1 MMYTKQN
8 NMKLPTLYSR
18 TSTGAVQQ
26 WTIEI
31 EGDSYRTHFGQIDGK
46 QQTTE
51 FTHCKPK
58 NEGKANATTAAEQAL
73 KDAQALWKKKKDSG
87 CFEDINHIDKMTF
100 TEPMLAKKYEDY
112 ADDIAFPVY
121 SQPKLDGIRC
131 IARKDGLWSRNG
143 KKFASVPHIEQ
154 ALEFIFASNPD
165 LVLDGELYCDKFS
178 NDFNA
183 ICSLVKKT
191 KPTAQ
196 DLADSAASIQYWIYD
211 AADTGKTFGKRFYH
225 IVQDVIDRVGGC
237 IQEVPTML
245 VQQRHYLD
253 ELYGKYVNEGYE
265 GQMVRLDKPY
275 ENKRSKSLL
284 KRKEF
289 EDKEYIILD
298 VIEGEGNRAGGA
310 GAMTFANEQG
320 VRFNSNI
327 KGSREYCAQLLKEKV
342 DLVGKQATVK
352 YFNLTPD
359 NIPRFPFVTAIR
371 DYEN

>member
-1 MMYTKQN
+1 
-8 NMKLPTLYSR
+8 MKLPTLYSR

-31 EGDSYRTHFGQIDGK
+31 DGDSYCTHFGQIDGK

-51 FTHCKPK
+51 PTLCKAK
-58 NEGKANATTAAEQAL
+58 NEGKANATTAQEQAL
-73 KDAQALWKKKKDSG
+73 KDAKALWRKKKDSG
-87 CFEDINHIDKMTF
+87 CFENIADIDTALF

-112 ADDIAFPVY
+112 IDDIVFPVY

-143 KKFASVPHIEQ
+143 KKFVSVPHIEK
-154 ALEFIFASNPD
+154 ALEGVFKLHPS

-191 KPTAQ
+191 KPTTQ
-196 DLADSAASIQYWIYD
+196 DLEDSAASIQYWIYD
-211 AADTGKTFGKRFYH
+211 TDCKANFRNRFY
-225 IVQDVIDRVGGC
+225 DVVCSTVDMVAQPC
-237 IQEVPTML
+237 IREVPTEF

-253 ELYGKYVNEGYE
+253 ELYGKYLNEGYE

-289 EDKEYIILD
+289 QDKEYVILD

-310 GAMTFANEQG
+310 GAMVFENEQG
-320 VRFNSNI
+320 IRFNSNI
-327 KGSREYCAQLLKEKV
+327 KGSREYCVQLLKEKV
-342 DLVGKQATVK
+342 DLIGKQATVK
-352 YFNLTPD
+352 FFNLTPES
-359 NIPRFPFVTAIR
+359 NVPRFPFVVGIR
-371 DYEN
+371 NYE

>member
-1 MMYTKQN
+1 MELTK
-8 NMKLPTLYSR
+8 LYSR

-26 WTIEI
+26 WTIEV
-31 EGDSYRTHFGQIDGK
+31 EGDKYRTHFGQVEGK

-51 FTHCKPK
+51 WTICKPK
-58 NEGKANATTAAEQAL
+58 NEGRSNATTAEIQAMRE
-73 KDAQALWKKKKDSG
+73 AIALWKKKKESG
-87 CFEDINHIDKMTF
+87 CFEDITDIDTIGF

-112 ADDIAFPVY
+112 HQKISFPVY

-143 KKFASVPHIEQ
+143 KKFVSVPHIEQ
-154 ALEFIFASNPD
+154 TLKPIFELHPT

-191 KPTAQ
+191 KPTQQ
-196 DLADSAASIQYWIYD
+196 DLKDSAASIQYWIYD
-211 AADTGKTFGKRFYH
+211 TDYKVNFGQRFT
-225 IVQDVIDRVGGC
+225 DVVTATIDMICSPFIR
-237 IQEVPTML
+237 EVPTEL
-245 VQQRHYLD
+245 VHQRYRLD
-253 ELYGKYVNEGYE
+253 ELYGKYINEGYE
-265 GQMVRLDKPY
+265 GQMVRINAPY

-289 EDKEYIILD
+289 QDKEYTIID
-298 VIEGEGNRAGGA
+298 IIEGDGNRTGGA
-310 GAMTFANEQG
+310 GAMVFENEQG

-327 KGSREYCAQLLKEKV
+327 KGTREYCSQLLREKNE
-342 DLVGKQATVK
+342 LIGKQATVK
-352 YFNLTPD
+352 FFNLTPD

-371 DYEN
+371 NYE

>member
-1 MMYTKQN
+1 
-8 NMKLPTLYSR
+8 MKLPTLYSR
-18 TSTGAVQQ
+18 TSTGAVQN

-31 EGDSYRTHFGQIDGK
+31 IGDAYCTHFGQVDGK

-51 FTHCKPK
+51 LTHCKPK
-58 NEGKANATTAAEQAL
+58 NEGRANATTAAEQAL
-73 KDAQALWKKKKDSG
+73 KDAKALWKKKKDGG
-87 CFEDINHIDKMTF
+87 CFEDINDIDTVLF

-112 ADDIAFPVY
+112 IDDVAFPVY

-154 ALEFIFASNPD
+154 ALEHIFASNPN

-211 AADTGKTFGKRFYH
+211 AVDAGKTFSKRFHH
-225 IVQDVIDRVGGC
+225 IVQEVVDRVGGC
-237 IQEVPTML
+237 IQEVPTEF
-245 VQQRHYLD
+245 VQSKLYLD
-253 ELYGKYVNEGYE
+253 ELYEKYINEGYE

-289 EDKEYIILD
+289 QDKEYIILD

-310 GAMTFANEQG
+310 GAMTFENEQG
-320 VRFNSNI
+320 KCFNSNI

-342 DLVGKQATVK
+342 DLIGKQATVK
-352 YFNLTPD
+352 FFNLTPD
-359 NIPRFPFVTAIR
+359 NIPRFPFITSIR
-371 DYEN
+371 NYE

>member
-1 MMYTKQN
+1 MT
-8 NMKLPTLYSR
+8 LPTLYSR
-18 TSTGAVQQ
+18 TSTGAIQN

-31 EGDSYRTHFGQIDGK
+31 TGDAYCTHFGQVDGK
-46 QQTTE
+46 QQTT
-51 FTHCKPK
+51 THTICKPK
-58 NEGKANATTAAEQAL
+58 NEGKANATTAEEQAL
-73 KDAQALWKKKKDSG
+73 KDAKALWKKKKDGG
-87 CFEDINHIDKMTF
+87 CFESINDIDNMTF

-112 ADDIAFPVY
+112 ADEIEFPVY

-154 ALEFIFASNPD
+154 ALAPIFELHPT

-191 KPTAQ
+191 KPTEQ
-196 DLADSAASIQYWIYD
+196 DLKDSAASIQYWIYD
-211 AADTGKTFGKRFYH
+211 ADVKTSFHLRFH
-225 IVQDVIDRVGGC
+225 DVVQGAIDMIANDC
-237 IQEVPTML
+237 IREVPTEF

-253 ELYGKYVNEGYE
+253 ELYGKYIDEGFE

-289 EDKEYIILD
+289 EDKEYTILD

-310 GAMTFANEQG
+310 GAMTFENEQG
-320 VRFNSNI
+320 QRFNSNI
-327 KGSREYCAQLLKEKV
+327 KGSREYCAQLLQEKNE
-342 DLVGKQATVK
+342 LIGKQATIK
-352 YFNLTPD
+352 FFNLTPA
-359 NIPRFPFVTAIR
+359 NVPRFPFVVAIR
-371 DYEN
+371 NYE

>member
-1 MMYTKQN
+1 
-8 NMKLPTLYSR
+8 MKLPTLYSR

-31 EGDSYRTHFGQIDGK
+31 QGDAYCTHFGQVDGK

-51 FTHCKPK
+51 LTHCKPK

-73 KDAQALWKKKKDSG
+73 KDAKALWKKKKDSG
-87 CFEDINHIDKMTF
+87 CFEDIADIDTVLF

-112 ADDIAFPVY
+112 AEETVFPVY

-154 ALEFIFASNPD
+154 ALAPLFNLNPN

-191 KPTAQ
+191 KPTQQ
-196 DLADSAASIQYWIYD
+196 DLADSAASIQYWVYD
-211 AADTGKTFGKRFYH
+211 TDHKAKFSQRFDDVVKMAVYMVAKDC
-225 IVQDVIDRVGGC
+225 IVI
-237 IQEVPTML
+237 VPTKCCFN
-245 VQQRHYLD
+245 VEHVD
-253 ELYGKYVNEGYE
+253 ELYEKYINEGYE

-289 EDKEYIILD
+289 QDKEYIILD

-342 DLVGKQATVK
+342 DLIGKPATVK
-352 YFNLTPD
+352 FFNLTPD
-359 NIPRFPFVTAIR
+359 NIPRFPFVVAIR
-371 DYEN
+371 TYE